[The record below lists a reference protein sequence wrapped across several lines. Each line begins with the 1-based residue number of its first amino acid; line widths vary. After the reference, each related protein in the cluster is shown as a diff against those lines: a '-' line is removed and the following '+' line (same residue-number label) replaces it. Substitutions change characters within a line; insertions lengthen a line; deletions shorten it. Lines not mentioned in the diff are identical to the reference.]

1 MLSKILKIIKILMNI
16 GSGYLI
22 GLMIYFSFI
31 VINNIFT
38 KPYYFFA
45 KEEDYNRDYFLLVF
59 WIATPMSYLL
69 SWLILRKSLKIQAFY
84 KHFLIAVASVCL
96 SLSYVLVIRFFPL
109 CLASGQS
116 FFEKCYTILKEVIS
130 IFIEYL

>member
-16 GSGYLI
+16 GYGYLI

-59 WIATPMSYLL
+59 WIATPISYLL

-96 SLSYVLVIRFFPL
+96 SLSYVLVIRF
-109 CLASGQS
+109 
-116 FFEKCYTILKEVIS
+116 
-130 IFIEYL
+130 